1 MSSERLQ
8 QITVTSEQENVSP
21 PSGSAD
27 TRQGIDRLLY
37 RRTWTRT
44 EMPAVSSVEPGPWM
58 VFMDPIGLGD
68 QISQQLRGA
77 QHQVIEV
84 RPGKAFTRVRK
95 GEYLI
100 RPGCRAD
107 YDALIV
113 DVTNRGGFPHRITH
127 LWSVCDDA
135 RNAELDEVLDLS
147 FYSLLG
153 LAQALS
159 HLGMSGID
167 IAVVSN
173 RLQPVSGEL
182 TAEPIRAALLG
193 PIRVIPKEM
202 PGITCRSIDCDPVGQ
217 GTGYVAVQI
226 IAEHL
231 APFSD
236 PVVAYRSNERWTE
249 SVERLDLKDAGSRP
263 GLKFKG
269 TYLITDGLGSL
280 GLVAAESLARN
291 YQANLIFVDHTAL
304 PAQSEWPK
312 LLLSPGVPE
321 HTRLVLQKLVEIQ
334 SLGSE
339 LLVICADISRHD
351 AAKRALELAHQKFR
365 SINGVIHA
373 ASVSEGGLVPLNTR
387 ESAIRVLD
395 TKIKATLVL
404 ADLLRSEPLDFFALF
419 SSVSSFIPGKGQID
433 EAAASAFL
441 DAFSLS
447 QQNKSIL
454 TIDWGPW
461 RSVDS
466 MERPNVDQSSALAAE
481 GTILPSEKAEAL
493 TRILSTNTPSIV
505 VVFPQDLLAVTA
517 TPKVGTRRCAATTIS
532 KDNVEGV
539 LSDWWQELL
548 NLEQVGLDDDFFDLG
563 GHSLIGLQ
571 LFGKIKSTYGLNLGL
586 ATLFE
591 ARTVRQLSELIRE
604 AGRSDQQK
612 PKPWSPIVPI
622 QPKGTRPPLYVISGI
637 GGNVIK
643 FHSLAFHLGE
653 DQPMYGLLPRGLDG
667 KNSFLTRI
675 EDMAAY
681 YVDAIRTM
689 QPTGPYFLVGYS
701 FGGLVAFEVAQ
712 QIVAQGGKVQ
722 FLGLFDSVEWHYADR
737 VNKSL
742 RPGER
747 MDVLKEHLN
756 TMVFSSDR
764 FAYSKKLLNGKF
776 SRLKYRFL
784 QSLGRPLPQN
794 VGDLEEINSFAAT
807 KYDPKVYPGKL
818 TLFRST
824 KRVVQQGSD
833 EYLGWK
839 EFAGAGVEVHHVP
852 STHFDILQEPGVSV
866 IAEKLRGCL
875 GL

>member
-1 MSSERLQ
+1 MRSEPVQ
-8 QITVTSEQENVSP
+8 QITVSSEQENVSP
-21 PSGSAD
+21 SSNSSHV
-27 TRQGIDRLLY
+27 RQGIDRLFY
-37 RRTWTRT
+37 RRNWTRT
-44 EMPAVSSVEPGPWM
+44 EMPPVSSVQPGPWM
-58 VFMDPIGLGD
+58 IFMDPIGLGE

-100 RPGCRAD
+100 RPGSRAD
-107 YDALIV
+107 YDALLI
-113 DVTNRGGFPHRITH
+113 DVTTRGGLPQRITH
-127 LWSVCDDA
+127 LWSVCDDSRKA
-135 RNAELDEVLDLS
+135 QTDELLDLG

-159 HLGMSGID
+159 DQGISGID

-182 TAEPIRAALLG
+182 IAEPVRAALLG

-236 PVVAYRSNERWTE
+236 PVVAYRSNERWIE
-249 SVERLDLKDAGSRP
+249 SFERLDLKGASSRP
-263 GLKFKG
+263 GLKLKG
-269 TYLITDGLGSL
+269 TYLITGGLGHL
-280 GLVAAESLARN
+280 GLAVAESLARKF
-291 YQANLIFVDHTAL
+291 QANLILVDHTAL
-304 PAQSEWPK
+304 PAPAEWRE
-312 LLLSPGVPE
+312 LLLTPGVQE
-321 HTRLVLQKLVEIQ
+321 HTLRALRKLVEIQ

-339 LLVICADISRHD
+339 VLTICADVTRHE
-351 AAKRALELAHQKFR
+351 AMKHALDLAHQKFGN
-365 SINGVIHA
+365 INGVIHA
-373 ASVSEGGLVPLNTR
+373 ASVSEDNLLALKTR
-387 ESAIRVLD
+387 ESTVRVLD

-404 ADLLRSEPLDFFALF
+404 DDLLRNEPLDFFALF
-419 SSVSSFIPGKGQID
+419 SSASSFIPGKCQID

-441 DAFSLS
+441 DAFALS
-447 QQNKSIL
+447 QQNKPIL

-461 RSVDS
+461 QSVDA
-466 MERPNVDQSSALAAE
+466 MEGPSFGLATD
-481 GTILPSEKAEAL
+481 GSILPSEGAEAL
-493 TRILSTNTPSIV
+493 TRILSTSTPSTV
-505 VVFPQDLLAVTA
+505 VVFPQDLLAMTAAPRVATRRGAA
-517 TPKVGTRRCAATTIS
+517 TPIS

-548 NLEQVGLDDDFFDLG
+548 NLEQVDLDDDFFDLG
-563 GHSLIGLQ
+563 GHSLVGLQ
-571 LFGKIKSTYGLNLGL
+571 LFGKIRSTYGLNLGL

-591 ARTVRQLSELIRE
+591 ARTIRELSGLIRE

-643 FHSLAFHLGE
+643 FHTLAFHLGE
-653 DQPMYGLLPRGLDG
+653 DQPIYGLLPRGLDG
-667 KNSFLTRI
+667 KNSLLTRI

-681 YVDAIRTM
+681 YVEAIRSM
-689 QPTGPYFLVGYS
+689 QPEGPYSLVGYS

-712 QIVAQGGKVQ
+712 QIVAQGGQVQ

-742 RPGER
+742 RPSER
-747 MDVLKEHLN
+747 MDVLKEHMN
-756 TMVFSSDR
+756 AMVFGSDR
-764 FAYSKKLLNGKF
+764 FAYSKKLLNGKI

-794 VGDLEEINSFAAT
+794 VGDLEEVNSFAAT
-807 KYDPKVYPGKL
+807 KYVPKVYHGKL
-818 TLFRST
+818 TLFRSM

-839 EFAGAGVEVHHVP
+839 EFAGAGVEVHHIP

-866 IAEKLRGCL
+866 IAEKLRTCL